1 MKAGHC
7 PHCMT
12 SLPTCGCRRVVIEV
26 VYKNGHMTGE
36 AITAFVRGVL
46 GVNASN
52 VRMATDMKARGE
64 P

>member
-1 MKAGHC
+1 
-7 PHCMT
+7 MT